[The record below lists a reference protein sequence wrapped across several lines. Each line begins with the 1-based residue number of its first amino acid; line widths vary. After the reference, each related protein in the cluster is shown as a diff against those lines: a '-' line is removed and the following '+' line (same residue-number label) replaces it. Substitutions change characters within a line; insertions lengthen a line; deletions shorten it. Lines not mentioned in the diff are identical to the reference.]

1 MKIGMN
7 SQTLRI
13 IFDSGDILDYHIT
26 DGSTSS
32 HFMRILSMNDR
43 EVTQYREMLSVYE
56 HHRVDG
62 EMIPMSWGGPN
73 DKMIDI
79 QYTDVNV
86 ISNTSSNIDVYDAY
100 AIPRYQ
106 PIIMR
111 PPPSRQPKEY
121 TRSNNNY
128 NNFKKLFNK

>member
-7 SQTLRI
+7 SQTLRF

-43 EVTQYREMLSVYE
+43 EVKQYREMLSVYE
-56 HHRVDG
+56 HYTADN
-62 EMIPMSWGGPN
+62 ETTPLSWGGPN
-73 DKMIDI
+73 DKLLDI
-79 QYTDVNV
+79 QYTEVNS
-86 ISNTSSNIDVYDAY
+86 IIDTKRIKIDPYTAY
-100 AIPRYQ
+100 AVPGRS
-106 PIIMR
+106 IINR
-111 PPPSRQPKEY
+111 PPTSRQPKEY